1 MDKLEIIKLL
11 SDSNRYQIFMK
22 LLEYDELCVCELE
35 ELLDI
40 KQANAS
46 KHLKRFKDLNMINSR
61 RSKNMIK
68 HSISKEFLEENE
80 DLVRYLVRWYF
91 HG

>member
-46 KHLKRFKDLNMINSR
+46 KHLKRFKD
-61 RSKNMIK
+61 
-68 HSISKEFLEENE
+68 
-80 DLVRYLVRWYF
+80 
-91 HG
+91 